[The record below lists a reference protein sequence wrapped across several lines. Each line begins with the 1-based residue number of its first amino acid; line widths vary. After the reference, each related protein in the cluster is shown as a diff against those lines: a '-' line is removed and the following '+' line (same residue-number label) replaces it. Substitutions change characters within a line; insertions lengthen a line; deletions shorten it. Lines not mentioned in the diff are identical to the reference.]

1 MRQVLPKSVRSD
13 AKRRSRYVILNNS
26 DDKTQSESK
35 YELQDDICYRVDAE
49 ADADFD

>member
-13 AKRRSRYVILNNS
+13 AKKRSRYVILNNN

-35 YELQDDICYRVDAE
+35 YELQDDVCYRVDA
-49 ADADFD
+49 DADFD